1 MGNSSSIKERL
12 SAGEISGLSE
22 DTGFSVG
29 QLASLYTRSAPTKNW
44 DADISQLL
52 RDSFSVSQ
60 QPPIWEPPSHYSMSR
75 RENFVDLRF

>member
-29 QLASLYTRSAPTKNW
+29 QLGSLYTRSAP
-44 DADISQLL
+44 AVL
-52 RDSFSVSQ
+52 
-60 QPPIWEPPSHYSMSR
+60 PSM
-75 RENFVDLRF
+75 

>member
-29 QLASLYTRSAPTKNW
+29 QLASLYTRSAP
-44 DADISQLL
+44 LL
-52 RDSFSVSQ
+52 VLSSV
-60 QPPIWEPPSHYSMSR
+60 
-75 RENFVDLRF
+75 